1 MPATADRIRGALR
14 LGGASSITGKK
25 ECHFITFVAHFHS
38 LSLIFCSLLSGM
50 RQGWCHVKEFD
61 DRPESGP
68 IRTGIQSVIR
78 KLGNADTPSESVR
91 ISEPHLRLVAFQVV
105 PSASSEGDDLITH
118 SA

>member
-78 KLGNADTPSESVR
+78 KLGNAYTLFESVR
-91 ISEPHLRLVAFQVV
+91 ISEPYLRLVTFQLV
-105 PSASSEGDDLITH
+105 PSASSEGDDLIRH

>member
-1 MPATADRIRGALR
+1 
-14 LGGASSITGKK
+14 
-25 ECHFITFVAHFHS
+25 
-38 LSLIFCSLLSGM
+38 
-50 RQGWCHVKEFD
+50 VKEFD

-78 KLGNADTPSESVR
+78 KLSNTDTLSGSVR
-91 ISEPHLRLVAFQVV
+91 ISEPYLRLVAFQLV

>member
-1 MPATADRIRGALR
+1 MPVTADRTRGALR
-14 LGGASSITGKK
+14 LDGASSTTGKK
-25 ECHFITFVAHFHS
+25 ECHFITCVAHFHS

-68 IRTGIQSVIR
+68 IRTGILIVIR
-78 KLGNADTPSESVR
+78 RLGNADTLSESVR
-91 ISEPHLRLVAFQVV
+91 ISEPYLRLVAFQLV